1 PRRINQQSKGD
12 GTPPQV
18 VWISRTRSEK
28 SVLVFAIRTPPVTSE
43 CPPRYFVV
51 ECMTKSAPSSSGR
64 WTIGAQVL
72 SHAQIAPAACAI
84 STTAALPVIFMSG
97 LDGVSVQISLVV

>member
-1 PRRINQQSKGD
+1 MREWSASHVAIFIAFSQCPRVRHGSERIPRRINQQSKGD

-51 ECMTKSAPSSSGR
+51 ECMTKSAPRSSGR

-72 SHAQIAPAACAI
+72 SHAQ
-84 STTAALPVIFMSG
+84 
-97 LDGVSVQISLVV
+97 